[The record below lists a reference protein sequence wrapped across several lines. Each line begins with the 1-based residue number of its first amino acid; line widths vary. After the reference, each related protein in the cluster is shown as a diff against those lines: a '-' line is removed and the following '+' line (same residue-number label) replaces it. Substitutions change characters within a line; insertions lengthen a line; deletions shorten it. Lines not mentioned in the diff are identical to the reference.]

1 MKRMFTKS
9 KTKADILSML
19 DRMIAQHGDAMS
31 IPMLRVDQSDHLK
44 LYTCALATGFL
55 QAMICRLPRSLEN
68 PEGIQRALV
77 MKKVSEIEER
87 LSSGPYGFPNAIVIT
102 LRCQDSPYIT
112 VAPLES
118 RTSDSSGIVLLTVAL
133 HRYREHIAACAA
145 DEAGYLLAPEQELL
159 GYMIDGHHRTEG
171 AYAAGKLDYPFLTG
185 VYLDLD
191 LRKMAASFAE
201 INCNQ
206 EKPSAIHT
214 NAIRNL
220 SGLMSDRE
228 NTAFDLMDELN
239 GRAGLFHD
247 RIKMFDGPRARSLP
261 RAYVNS
267 SKMQKLL
274 EHWLE
279 INLQNGFNYTTFSAR
294 VEAIETYFSAW
305 KACYPQAWDSS
316 AHVLTK
322 TMGIDILFDLY
333 GLLSE
338 FMRSSILAPGALPE
352 REDFITAIHRCFFDL
367 QEQDGA
373 AFYLPKRLELDAQSG
388 ESIPLTWESSTFGGL
403 SSGKGI
409 HFLKGKLREMIAL
422 TRHSFPVH

>member
-1 MKRMFTKS
+1 
-9 KTKADILSML
+9 
-19 DRMIAQHGDAMS
+19 
-31 IPMLRVDQSDHLK
+31 
-44 LYTCALATGFL
+44 
-55 QAMICRLPRSLEN
+55 MICRLPRSLEN
-68 PEGIQRALV
+68 PEGIQRALA

-239 GRAGLFHD
+239 GRA
-247 RIKMFDGPRARSLP
+247 
-261 RAYVNS
+261 YVNS

-373 AFYLPKRLELDAQSG
+373 AFYLPKRLELDAQRG

>member
-1 MKRMFTKS
+1 MLTKS

-19 DRMIAQHGDAMS
+19 DRISAQHGGAMS

-44 LYTCALATGFL
+44 LYTCALTTGFL
-55 QAMICRLPRSLEN
+55 QAMIYCLPRSLEN
-68 PEGIQRALV
+68 FEGIQRALV
-77 MKKVSEIEER
+77 MKKISGIEER
-87 LSSGPYGFPNAIVIT
+87 LSSGPHGFPNAIVIT
-102 LRCQDSPYIT
+102 LICQDSPYIT

-118 RTSDSSGIVLLTVAL
+118 RTGDSSGIVLLTIAL

-239 GRAGLFHD
+239 GRA
-247 RIKMFDGPRARSLP
+247 
-261 RAYVNS
+261 YVNS

-367 QEQDGA
+367 QEQDGT

>member
-1 MKRMFTKS
+1 MKRMLTKS

-19 DRMIAQHGDAMS
+19 DRISAQHGGAMS

-44 LYTCALATGFL
+44 LYTCALTTGFL
-55 QAMICRLPRSLEN
+55 QAMIYCLPRSLEN
-68 PEGIQRALV
+68 FEGIQRALV
-77 MKKVSEIEER
+77 MKKISGIEER
-87 LSSGPYGFPNAIVIT
+87 LSSGPHGFPNAIVIT
-102 LRCQDSPYIT
+102 LICQDSPYIT

-118 RTSDSSGIVLLTVAL
+118 RTGDSSGIVLLTIAL

-171 AYAAGKLDYPFLTG
+171 AYAAGKLDSPFLTG

-239 GRAGLFHD
+239 GRA
-247 RIKMFDGPRARSLP
+247 
-261 RAYVNS
+261 YVNS

-322 TMGIDILFDLY
+322 TLGIDILFDLY

>member
-1 MKRMFTKS
+1 
-9 KTKADILSML
+9 
-19 DRMIAQHGDAMS
+19 
-31 IPMLRVDQSDHLK
+31 
-44 LYTCALATGFL
+44 
-55 QAMICRLPRSLEN
+55 
-68 PEGIQRALV
+68 
-77 MKKVSEIEER
+77 
-87 LSSGPYGFPNAIVIT
+87 
-102 LRCQDSPYIT
+102 
-112 VAPLES
+112 
-118 RTSDSSGIVLLTVAL
+118 
-133 HRYREHIAACAA
+133 
-145 DEAGYLLAPEQELL
+145 
-159 GYMIDGHHRTEG
+159 
-171 AYAAGKLDYPFLTG
+171 
-185 VYLDLD
+185 
-191 LRKMAASFAE
+191 MA
-201 INCNQ
+201 
-206 EKPSAIHT
+206 
-214 NAIRNL
+214 
-220 SGLMSDRE
+220 GLMS
-228 NTAFDLMDELN
+228 TPA
-239 GRAGLFHD
+239 
-247 RIKMFDGPRARSLP
+247 
-261 RAYVNS
+261 
-267 SKMQKLL
+267 KMQKLL

-352 REDFITAIHRCFFDL
+352 REDFITASHRCFFDL

>member
-44 LYTCALATGFL
+44 LYTCALTTGFL

-159 GYMIDGHHRTEG
+159 GYMIHGHHRTEG

-191 LRKMAASFAE
+191 
-201 INCNQ
+201 
-206 EKPSAIHT
+206 SAQ
-214 NAIRNL
+214 
-220 SGLMSDRE
+220 
-228 NTAFDLMDELN
+228 
-239 GRAGLFHD
+239 
-247 RIKMFDGPRARSLP
+247 DG
-261 RAYVNS
+261 
-267 SKMQKLL
+267 
-274 EHWLE
+274 
-279 INLQNGFNYTTFSAR
+279 
-294 VEAIETYFSAW
+294 
-305 KACYPQAWDSS
+305 
-316 AHVLTK
+316 
-322 TMGIDILFDLY
+322 
-333 GLLSE
+333 GLL
-338 FMRSSILAPGALPE
+338 
-352 REDFITAIHRCFFDL
+352 C
-367 QEQDGA
+367 
-373 AFYLPKRLELDAQSG
+373 
-388 ESIPLTWESSTFGGL
+388 
-403 SSGKGI
+403 
-409 HFLKGKLREMIAL
+409 
-422 TRHSFPVH
+422 

>member
-19 DRMIAQHGDAMS
+19 DRISAQHGGAMS

-44 LYTCALATGFL
+44 LYTCALTTGFL
-55 QAMICRLPRSLEN
+55 QAMIYCLPRSLEN
-68 PEGIQRALV
+68 FEGIQRALV
-77 MKKVSEIEER
+77 MKKISGIEER
-87 LSSGPYGFPNAIVIT
+87 LSSGPHGFPNAIVIT
-102 LRCQDSPYIT
+102 LICQDSPYIT

-118 RTSDSSGIVLLTVAL
+118 RTGDSSGIVLLTIAL

-171 AYAAGKLDYPFLTG
+171 AYAAGKLDSPFLTG

-239 GRAGLFHD
+239 G
-247 RIKMFDGPRARSLP
+247 

-367 QEQDGA
+367 QEQDGT